1 MQELVGKT
9 AKFKVDSLAIIQSNN
24 SNGTDPLSTTPLLIG
39 DIGLQTGVAIHS
51 GNAAN
56 VRVALEGTVGL
67 TVATEATAII
77 TLTIER
83 NGSSTA
89 GTGVLIHQQ
98 VFETD
103 FVRVFSPLSI
113 TAGDFPPAALVLAG
127 EIRYTLFISSTSDA
141 IILSGPVGFNGSA
154 SAGTTTS

>member
-1 MQELVGKT
+1 MSIVFLDERI
-9 AKFKVDSLAIIQSNN
+9 SIHSNN

-39 DIGLQTGVAIHS
+39 DIGLQTGGAIHS

-56 VRVALEGTVGL
+56 VRIALEGTVGL
-67 TVATEATAII
+67 TVDTEAEPVI

-98 VFETD
+98 VFDTD
-103 FVRVFSPLSI
+103 FIRVFSPLSI
-113 TAGDFPPAALVLAG
+113 TAGDFPPAAAVLAG

-141 IILSGPVGFNGSA
+141 IILSGPVAFNGSA